1 MEISLAGSIRTPYG
15 EVELIPQDRSL
26 LQASSPEPL
35 RCGDRKIELWALFE
49 QTGGTWA
56 VSEIAAP
63 VLCLTGRAV
72 LTSSRLRES
81 LQATILTTI
90 AALAGEW
97 ARAHPEAFACAA
109 AEAFEFDREGLHRE
123 LGKLR
128 EALTSS
134 AHAIESIRSLASPE
148 GGIRLRE
155 CWQWMRKMAAEV
167 PAMHEIARTVAYPE
181 ERSRLPLELLRLT
194 FDAPTVGSKS
204 SDRREAS
211 SEGVATLGQVLKS
224 RREKSGRS
232 QHELAAKLGI
242 AADDVANLESERG
255 ARPSFPLL
263 SRAAELLGL
272 EKDRLFGLADT
283 RMNSVAG
290 AGKVI
295 PHGKGNGTV
304 WSTFARD
311 RALLDRYHIKP
322 HELRA
327 LAQVSLMG
335 KATDTEALLFIL
347 EAMSKADHDTDGND
361 DE

>member
-1 MEISLAGSIRTPYG
+1 M
-15 EVELIPQDRSL
+15 
-26 LQASSPEPL
+26 QASSPEPL

-56 VSEIAAP
+56 VSAVAAP
-63 VLCLTGRAV
+63 VLRLAGRPA
-72 LTSSRLRES
+72 LTSSRLRAS

-109 AEAFEFDREGLHRE
+109 AEAVEFDQEGLHRE
-123 LGKLR
+123 LGTLQ

-155 CWQWMRKMAAEV
+155 CWQRMWKMAAEV
-167 PAMHEIARTVAYPE
+167 PAIQELARTIAYPE
-181 ERSRLPLELLRLT
+181 ERSRLPSELLRLT
-194 FDAPTVGSKS
+194 FDAPTVGNKS
-204 SDRREAS
+204 SDRREAIGS
-211 SEGVATLGQVLKS
+211 GVATLGQVLKT
-224 RREKSGRS
+224 RREKIELS
-232 QHELAAKLGI
+232 QQELAAKLGI
-242 AADDVANLESERG
+242 AADDVANLESDRG

-272 EKDRLFGLADT
+272 EKDRLFELAEM
-283 RMNSVAG
+283 RMNSLAG

-295 PHGKGNGTV
+295 PHRKSNGTV

-311 RALLDRYHIKP
+311 QALLDRYNIKP

-347 EAMSKADHDTDGND
+347 ETMRKADKNDND